1 VLDCGI
7 EQLVGLL
14 AGDAGM
20 LENVLVK
27 FRIGQLQLKES
38 EVACQRPVLAQR
50 ALDGGTAVH
59 PDRGRDSHPRHL
71 PVTGRLQ
78 HVEQTADRRPGAG
91 DGPSLPG
98 GQGTEPER

>member
-7 EQLVGLL
+7 EQLVGLF

-38 EVACQRPVLAQR
+38 EVACRGAGRIHCFLGPQRVGTPPDER
-50 ALDGGTAVH
+50 DGTA
-59 PDRGRDSHPRHL
+59 GR
-71 PVTGRLQ
+71 
-78 HVEQTADRRPGAG
+78 
-91 DGPSLPG
+91 
-98 GQGTEPER
+98 